1 MTEFLKFAALVLFG
15 CFGAP
20 WLLLWAIGKHDG
32 VGASKIW
39 EGDDGGMGKAFNQV
53 ALQKAARDRSSA
65 RYGTF
70 KTSPRSTRQDTPGSD
85 RRRLAQGRRIFE
97 MREQKRSMRPH
108 EKGLAALYALLISI
122 ITMRAIRIR
131 FSEWLEQRK
140 SK

>member
-1 MTEFLKFAALVLFG
+1 M
-15 CFGAP
+15 FGAP
-20 WLLLWAIGKHDG
+20 WLLLWAISNHDEWARVKYGK
-32 VGASKIW
+32 
-39 EGDDGGMGKAFNQV
+39 GDNGGMERPSTKV

-65 RYGTF
+65 RYETF
-70 KTSPRSTRQDTPGSD
+70 KTSPRSTRQHIPGSD
-85 RRRLAQGRRIFE
+85 RRRLAQGRGRFE

-108 EKGLAALYALLISI
+108 DKGLAALYALLISI